1 MGGGGGGSRIKTI
14 LAMLREEDEGQHLTG
29 LNELC
34 EYLAV
39 ATEETMVSFPIDQT
53 VSILITFLGHEHN
66 PDVMLLAARALTN
79 LADVFPPACSYIIR
93 HGAVPAFCAR
103 LLNIEYIDL
112 AEQSLQALEKLSHE
126 HPGSLLRAG
135 ALVAVLSYVDFFQTG
150 VQRVAVATA
159 ANICRGL
166 STEFVDAVSTAA
178 PILIGLLSYSDAK
191 IVDSACLA
199 LTRISDAF
207 SRSPEH
213 MEMLVGFGLISS
225 IVEMVAVSD
234 TGSITS
240 QLSGSTFY
248 GLVKL
253 LATCAGG
260 SHVVAENLLQ
270 AGVSSTLN
278 KLLMTS
284 PLLSASLASPGNAL
298 RSADQLQD
306 LVSLASQLLPSIPD
320 ASAAVLESLPAPP
333 PVEMPGRDGR
343 GGGGGAGPS
352 AAPRPPSNAVLQA
365 TALAEYLQQNP
376 EAADRVAEDLLAV
389 MLKVHASSG
398 TVQTKK
404 ASRNM
409 LAKLLYHTSAPTLSK
424 LLHDLLISSLV
435 ARLLHSED
443 PAIAAEGMQMADI
456 LMEKLPEE
464 YSRYFLKEG
473 VVHAME
479 ELAATA
485 VEVAVAEAPAAAPVA
500 SKKEKEKEKEKP
512 AAVPLTGAQRAAAG
526 APAAGGS
533 HAPRLT
539 RRRTRSMA
547 PEEEQLQQ
555 PRVEEEQHNEGEED
569 DEDEEHEDEQHDEE
583 EREALNRH
591 RARMAY
597 NQRAPTGPQLKN
609 ALAIHAKKFCGRYF
623 TDAQGNS
630 LGCRTQ
636 GVLVLEKICERL
648 PAPEAVQEL
657 LTVLAATGEAS
668 ISTFEFLTSGTLR
681 KLREYLQGEDLKEAA
696 VVHDGEDFEEARRWQ
711 LLQRLSQFSQI
722 ALPPGSGGSPPL
734 TVLVETIQG
743 ALTASEKFEV
753 HTTDVAALPSAYS
766 MFGGS
771 FFGGGGGRSM
781 SRSAGDASGSLSA
794 GLAALSNPFKIR
806 LSRHPSAAPPTA
818 RTSNGPIN
826 PDVPIGLKD
835 YTSNV
840 VLIEPLASMN
850 QVEEFL
856 WPRVQYSPGEY
867 ARMVSGEAAGR
878 DEAARAAA
886 AAAARDQGRGGG
898 GAAAAAGGGAGA
910 GGASGSGPRAT
921 SRSRP
926 IPQPAGQN
934 NQAQGQ
940 GKRLTRAQ
948 ARAAAEAEVAG
959 QGSGGAP
966 TAGGDTTMAEG
977 NQPAAEPAAAAAP
990 TAAEAARALEPTAE
1004 EQAAARAMWGG
1015 VPDGEIESDEDY
1027 DDEEMED
1034 GYVEGEE
1041 EFDEDGK
1048 FYYLFIYFKILRRR
1062 VEINIL
1068 LLLSY
1073 LQRMICLMLL
1083 QCMYTICTLVALKM
1097 AHKSSVKRAHNLLPL
1112 QPPLLPLSNLPLLH
1126 LLLSLLLL
1134 LQVVVLTLEL
1144 LLLALL
1150 QQLLETTLIL
1160 LSISMAAYSNPLLP
1174 SSKPSVLL

>member
-1 MGGGGGGSRIKTI
+1 MGGMGGGARIKSI
-14 LAMLREEDEGQHLTG
+14 LAMLKEEDEGQHLTG

-53 VSILITFLGHEHN
+53 VPLLINFLGHEHN

-166 STEFVDAVSTAA
+166 STEHVDAVSTAA
-178 PILIGLLSYSDAK
+178 PILTGLLSYSDAK

-199 LTRISDAF
+199 LTRIADAF

-225 IVEMVAVSD
+225 IVQMVDVSD

-253 LATCAGG
+253 LATCASG
-260 SHVVAENLLQ
+260 SHVVAESLLQ
-270 AGVSSTLN
+270 AGVSGTLS

-284 PLLSASLASPGNAL
+284 PLLSATLASPGNAL

-306 LVSLASQLLPSIPD
+306 LVGLSNQLLPSIPD
-320 ASAAVLESLPAPP
+320 ATAAVMSSMPP
-333 PVEMPGRDGR
+333 PPELPGREGR
-343 GGGGGAGPS
+343 PASAGGG
-352 AAPRPPSNAVLQA
+352 AAPRPPSNAALQA
-365 TALAEYLQQNP
+365 TALSAYLKENP

-404 ASRNM
+404 LSRTM
-409 LAKLLYHTSAPTLSK
+409 LSKLLYHTSAPTLSR
-424 LLHDLLISSLV
+424 LLLDLPISSLV
-435 ARLLHSED
+435 ARLLRSED
-443 PAIAAEGMQMADI
+443 PAIAAEGMQMAEI
-456 LMEKLPEE
+456 LMEKLPVE

-485 VEVAVAEAPAAAPVA
+485 VEVPVVPAAED
-500 SKKEKEKEKEKP
+500 KKDKEKEKNAAEKP
-512 AAVPLTGAQRAAAG
+512 PPAAAAAVAAAEVAAPSPSAAARRAAAG
-526 APAAGGS
+526 SPAAGNRG
-533 HAPRLT
+533 PNLT

-547 PEEEQLQQ
+547 PEDEQPQPEAPQQQQQ
-555 PRVEEEQHNEGEED
+555 PPRGEEEDHDEDDDEEAEEEEED
-569 DEDEEHEDEQHDEE
+569 PRILEHY
-583 EREALNRH
+583 
-591 RARMAY
+591 RARLAY
-597 NQRAPTGPQLKN
+597 NNQRNPTGPVLKN
-609 ALAIHAKKFCGRYF
+609 ALAVHAKKFCARYF
-623 TDAQGNS
+623 TDGQGNS

-636 GVLVLEKICERL
+636 GVLVLEGICERFPD
-648 PAPEAVQEL
+648 PAAVQEL
-657 LTVLAATGEAS
+657 LTVLSATGEAS
-668 ISTFEFLTSGTLR
+668 ISTFEFLTSGTLK
-681 KLREYLQGEDLKEAA
+681 KLREYLQGEGLAA
-696 VVHDGEDFEEARRWQ
+696 AAAAARTAGIESNESEEEYRRWQ
-711 LLQRLSQFSQI
+711 ILERLAQFSQI

-734 TVLVETIQG
+734 AVLVEKIQ
-743 ALTASEKFEV
+743 ATLTATEKFEV
-753 HTTDVAALPSAYS
+753 HTTDIAAVPSAY
-766 MFGGS
+766 S
-771 FFGGGGGRSM
+771 FFGGGGGYFGGGRGGSL
-781 SRSAGDASGSLSA
+781 SRSGGDASGSLSA

-806 LSRHPSAAPPTA
+806 LSRHPSAAPPSNLTSAAAGGSRGGDAGASGSRAAATTA
-818 RTSNGPIN
+818 AASAPATGAAF
-826 PDVPIGLKD
+826 GLKD

-856 WPRVQYSPGEY
+856 WPRVQYSPGEQ
-867 ARMVSGEAAGR
+867 ARMLAGEATGR
-878 DEAARAAA
+878 DEATR
-886 AAAARDQGRGGG
+886 
-898 GAAAAAGGGAGA
+898 AAGGGGGGSRGGRDRGRAEDA
-910 GGASGSGPRAT
+910 AAPAAAADVGGAAGGSGPRAT

-934 NQAQGQ
+934 TQGQ

-948 ARAAAEAEVAG
+948 ARAAAEAEVAA
-959 QGSGGAP
+959 QGGAGG
-966 TAGGDTTMAEG
+966 TAAAGSEEERAAVARDGDTAMADDTEG
-977 NQPAAEPAAAAAP
+977 HPGLREARAAAAA
-990 TAAEAARALEPTAE
+990 AEAEARRAMAAAAAAAAA
-1004 EQAAARAMWGG
+1004 QAAMFGIH
-1015 VPDGEIESDEDY
+1015 DGEIESDEDY
-1027 DDEEMED
+1027 DDEEMEE
-1034 GYVEGEE
+1034 GYVEGEDDY
-1041 EFDEDGK
+1041 DEDGK
-1048 FYYLFIYFKILRRR
+1048 
-1062 VEINIL
+1062 
-1068 LLLSY
+1068 
-1073 LQRMICLMLL
+1073 
-1083 QCMYTICTLVALKM
+1083 
-1097 AHKSSVKRAHNLLPL
+1097 
-1112 QPPLLPLSNLPLLH
+1112 
-1126 LLLSLLLL
+1126 
-1134 LQVVVLTLEL
+1134 
-1144 LLLALL
+1144 
-1150 QQLLETTLIL
+1150 
-1160 LSISMAAYSNPLLP
+1160 P
-1174 SSKPSVLL
+1174 SS